1 MAPALISK
9 LKTMIKTLVSNSALG
24 LSSDN
29 IYYRLKAGKNGLL
42 AMVEDATADTLTLHF
57 RQKDNTQDG
66 SETVVLQCESG
77 KTALAAADV
86 ARVISGLPKNSQI
99 GKVSE
104 GGSSIEGVNGVQIPA
119 FTIASTALALDA
131 AVGPTLGTATVGCT
145 FSVTITKTA
154 DTAVTSTATGVID
167 AASDVLAVFP
177 GADLVTAG
185 FAASDACTITVVLTN
200 PNQPSSSS
208 TVTSGSLTLT
218 AS

>member
-1 MAPALISK
+1 
-9 LKTMIKTLVSNSALG
+9 MIKTLVSNSALG

-42 AMVEDATADTLTLHF
+42 AMVEDTTANTLTLHF

-66 SETVVLQCESG
+66 AETVVLQCESG

-86 ARVISGLPKNSQI
+86 ARVINGLPKNSQI

-104 GGSSIEGVNGVQIPA
+104 GGFSIEGVKGVHFPA

-167 AASDVLAVFP
+167 AASDVFAIELGENQSGYHDYSSFGGIANNSGGGKTGDIMFTTV
-177 GADLVTAG
+177 GQSSAD
-185 FAASDACTITVVLTN
+185 SYTIILQVRKEY
-200 PNQPSSSS
+200 
-208 TVTSGSLTLT
+208 
-218 AS
+218 A

>member
-1 MAPALISK
+1 M
-9 LKTMIKTLVSNSALG
+9 
-24 LSSDN
+24 
-29 IYYRLKAGKNGLL
+29 
-42 AMVEDATADTLTLHF
+42 
-57 RQKDNTQDG
+57 
-66 SETVVLQCESG
+66 VLQCESG

-86 ARVISGLPKNSQI
+86 ARVINGLSKNAQV

-104 GGSSIEGVNGVQIPA
+104 GGFSIEGVKGVHFPA
-119 FTIASTALALDA
+119 FTIASTALALNA

-145 FSVTITKTA
+145 FSVTIDKTGA
-154 DTAVTSTATGVID
+154 DPAVTSTATGVID

-200 PNQPSSSS
+200 PNQTSNSR

>member
-1 MAPALISK
+1 
-9 LKTMIKTLVSNSALG
+9 MIKTLVSNSALG

-66 SETVVLQCESG
+66 AETMVLQCESG

-86 ARVISGLPKNSQI
+86 ARVINGLPKNAQI
-99 GKVSE
+99 GKASE
-104 GGSSIEGVNGVQIPA
+104 GGFSIEGVKGVHFPA

-167 AASDVLAVFP
+167 DADDALAVFP

-185 FAASDACTITVVLTN
+185 FAAADACTITVVLTN
-200 PNQPSSSS
+200 PNQPSNSR

>member
-1 MAPALISK
+1 
-9 LKTMIKTLVSNSALG
+9 MIKTLVSNSALG

-200 PNQPSSSS
+200 PHQPSSRS

-218 AS
+218 ASL

>member
-1 MAPALISK
+1 
-9 LKTMIKTLVSNSALG
+9 MIKTLVSNSALG

-66 SETVVLQCESG
+66 SETMVLQCESG

-86 ARVISGLPKNSQI
+86 ARVINGLSKNAQV

-104 GGSSIEGVNGVQIPA
+104 GGFSIEGVKGVHFPA
-119 FTIASTALALDA
+119 FTIASTALALNA

-145 FSVTITKTA
+145 FSVTIDKTGA
-154 DTAVTSTATGVID
+154 DPAVTSTATGVID
-167 AASDVLAVFP
+167 AASDVLEVFP

-200 PNQPSSSS
+200 PNQTSNSR

>member
-1 MAPALISK
+1 
-9 LKTMIKTLVSNSALG
+9 
-24 LSSDN
+24 
-29 IYYRLKAGKNGLL
+29 
-42 AMVEDATADTLTLHF
+42 MVEDTSANTLTLHF

-66 SETVVLQCESG
+66 AETVVLQCESG

-86 ARVISGLPKNSQI
+86 VRVINGLPKNSQI

-104 GGSSIEGVNGVQIPA
+104 GGFSIEGVNGVQIPA
-119 FTIASTALALDA
+119 FTIASTALALDEP
-131 AVGPTLGTATVGCT
+131 VGPTLGTATVGCN

-154 DTAVTSTATGVID
+154 DTEVTSTATGVID
-167 AASDVLAVFP
+167 AASDVLEVFP

-200 PNQPSSSS
+200 PNQPSSTR

>member
-1 MAPALISK
+1 
-9 LKTMIKTLVSNSALG
+9 MIKTLVSNSALG